1 MGNRKRKPENSS
13 NPRSIFLASAPRKS
27 HYGSALP
34 PPRRMQNFFLACALL
49 GGAIVVL
56 QLIFGMAGAHDVP
69 HETPHD
75 LHGGHAEHPSEGLH
89 LFSVRAVTAGLALF
103 GAAGMGAMAV
113 GIPGLLALPIAVVV
127 GLAGMV
133 GVAWALRAML
143 RLEDDGTVSIGGAVG
158 TSGVVYLTI
167 PGERSG
173 AGKVHLTLQNRTVE
187 LPAVTPAEA
196 LPTGAAVLV
205 VDVVDPDTVVVVP
218 SPSLSEA

>member
-1 MGNRKRKPENSS
+1 
-13 NPRSIFLASAPRKS
+13 
-27 HYGSALP
+27 
-34 PPRRMQNFFLACALL
+34 MQNFFLACALL
-49 GGAIVVL
+49 GGAIVLL

-75 LHGGHAEHPSEGLH
+75 MHGVHPEHASEGLH
-89 LFSVRAVTAGLALF
+89 LFSVRAVTAGLATF
-103 GAAGMGAMAV
+103 GAAGLGAMAL
-113 GIPGLLALPIAVVV
+113 GLPGLLALPLSAVI
-127 GLAGMV
+127 GLAAMF

-143 RLEDDGTVSIGGAVG
+143 RLESDGTVSIGGALG
-158 TSGVVYLTI
+158 ASGVVYLTI

-187 LPAVTPAEA
+187 LPAVTPAES

-218 SPSLSEA
+218 SPSLQEV